1 MKEKIVVFILL
12 VNSCAF
18 SQADLG
24 TVIKGGE
31 VLVNGLTILLKSKSE
46 KRQVTDAIE
55 SVCVKNKLSD
65 KILFRLS
72 GKDEEGKEFI
82 KELVIQKNGKEC
94 VFKLKKGVYLYE
106 IIMPDNEVFKKG
118 EFLFEEDIIL
128 TVKPD

>member
-1 MKEKIVVFILL
+1 MKKSIVVLIFL

-18 SQADLG
+18 GQADLG

-46 KRQVTDAIE
+46 KRQTSGSIE

-72 GKDEEGKEFI
+72 GKDEEGKELI

-94 VFKLKKGVYLYE
+94 IFELKKDVYLYE
-106 IIMPDNEVFKKG
+106 IILPDNEVFKKG
-118 EFLFEEDIIL
+118 EYRFEEDILI